1 MDARAQSN
9 AQLFLQ
15 LHRAGASAT
24 ELRLVRD
31 AYLLAMELYS
41 GLYTG
46 CGKPT
51 LAHEVGTASLAHR
64 YGASIDQVVAAL
76 LHGAYLVGDWGHY
89 RTRLT
94 ARKRHA
100 LRSIIGERAEALVYA
115 YTQHAWEAGTIAR
128 LAMRID
134 SLSEIER
141 DVGLLRLV
149 EELDRFLDY
158 GAILCFRD
166 AAAVKASLPM
176 RRDAMRRLADGLG
189 HPELSAALVDAIDRT
204 LAAEFPPE
212 IMGLRFP
219 GDASFRLVPPSYR
232 KRLDLRAYRAVAGYA
247 RRIERELRRHLRPG
261 AAAAEGV
268 PILRRP

>member
-9 AQLFLQ
+9 AELFLQ
-15 LHRAGASAT
+15 LHQAGASGA
-24 ELRLVRD
+24 ELGLVRD
-31 AYLLAMELYS
+31 AYLLAMQLYS
-41 GLYTG
+41 GLHTG

-51 LAHEVGTASLAHR
+51 LTHEVGTASLAHR
-64 YGASIDQVVAAL
+64 YGGSIDQVVAAL

-94 ARKRHA
+94 ARKRRA
-100 LRSIIGERAEALVYA
+100 LRASIGERAETLVYA
-115 YTQHAWEAGTIAR
+115 YTQRAWEADTIAR

-134 SLSEIER
+134 SLSEVER

-149 EELDRFLDY
+149 EELDRLLDY

-166 AAAVKASLPM
+166 AAAVKASLPV

-189 HPELSAALVDAIDRT
+189 RPELSAALVDAIDRT
-204 LAAEFPPE
+204 LAAELPPE
-212 IMGLRFP
+212 LMGLRFP
-219 GDASFRLVPPSYR
+219 GDASFRVVPRSYR

-247 RRIERELRRHLRPG
+247 RRIEREMRRRLRPG
-261 AAAAEGV
+261 AVAEGV
-268 PILRRP
+268 PVLRRP